1 MWNTLFSSMTEQGRS
16 INQSVVEFNQ
26 RVLRQVEKVA
36 QAQVES
42 FNAYA
47 NLNLKQLQA
56 ATKLADLEQV
66 KGFVGQQTDYLKA
79 VQNRAQEDL
88 TKLTQLSEESR
99 KALTGFFTERFNSAT
114 AEVSKAAKK
123 AA

>member
-26 RVLRQVEKVA
+26 LVLRQVEKVA

-99 KALTGFFTERFNSAT
+99 LICCTEL
-114 AEVSKAAKK
+114 
-123 AA
+123 

>member
-26 RVLRQVEKVA
+26 LVLRQVEKVA

-99 KALTGFFTERFNSAT
+99 KELTGFFTERFNSAT